1 MPAGVAGVP
10 SFATCVFYELT
21 FMPLSG
27 LCRLF
32 LPRGADTEL
41 LRACL
46 WNEDAVQSAFAAWR
60 RSSQYSAMQSGGG
73 AKRRLLPLLCA
84 SLQRASVTIPTEL
97 RALLRAGQMY
107 EELRTRAYREIAAAV
122 LARLGAAEV
131 PFLARGG
138 VSFAISLY
146 GNDEFRHCHD
156 IDLLVSEDSLAVVS
170 AVLEGQC
177 EFKLEDAAP
186 GKRRDWVLYHVS
198 GLPIVLHCDS
208 QRIPAY
214 ECSWA
219 ELKKRAVVQ
228 QGYSTEFETLS
239 PEDSLLQV
247 ILLAA
252 SAEQESSLIWLCDAW
267 KLATS
272 GTLDWARL
280 VEEARDRSI
289 IVPVLYAVEYLGGEL
304 QAPIPANVLE
314 ELQSSMLHLS
324 AAEKRGAEEVLLYGL
339 QKSFP
344 GGRKALLRQTKGL
357 RVRILLLSCFLF
369 PSAAALQ
376 AVGQI
381 KSSGDVLRYWAVRIV
396 RGLLR
401 LLKNQIRQGGDTAVA
416 EQKNEPA

>member
-1 MPAGVAGVP
+1 
-10 SFATCVFYELT
+10 
-21 FMPLSG
+21 MPLSS

-46 WNEDAVQSAFAAWR
+46 WSGDAARGAFTAWR
-60 RSSQYSAMQSGGG
+60 RSPGYSAMQSGGG
-73 AKRRLLPLLCA
+73 ANRRLLPLLCA
-84 SLQRASVTIPTEL
+84 SLQRATVTVPREF

-122 LARLGAAEV
+122 LGSLCAAEV
-131 PFLARGG
+131 PFLASGG
-138 VSFAISLY
+138 VSFAMSLY

-156 IDLLVSEDSLAVVS
+156 IDLLVSEESLAAVV
-170 AVLEGQC
+170 AALEGQC
-177 EFKLEDAAP
+177 EFKLEDAAT

-198 GLPIVLHCDS
+198 GLPLVLHCDS

-214 ECSWA
+214 EFSWA

-228 QGYSTEFETLS
+228 QGYGTKFETPS
-239 PEDSLLQV
+239 PEDSLLHLV
-247 ILLAA
+247 LLAA
-252 SAEQESSLIWLCDAW
+252 SATQGRSLIWLCDAW
-267 KLATS
+267 KLAAS

-280 VEEARDRSI
+280 VERTRDRAI
-289 IVPVLYAVEYLGGEL
+289 IVPVLYAVEYLAGEL
-304 QAPIPANVLE
+304 QAPIPANVLD
-314 ELQSSMLHLS
+314 ELQSAMLQLS
-324 AAEKRGAEEVLLYGL
+324 AAERRGAEEVMLYGL
-339 QKSFP
+339 QKFFP

-357 RVRILLLSCFLF
+357 RVRILLLTRFLF

-376 AVGQI
+376 SVGEI
-381 KSSGDVLRYWAVRIV
+381 KSRGEVLRYWAARVG

-401 LLKNQIRQGGDTAVA
+401 LLRNQMRQGGDTAVA